1 MRYYLAM
8 LLLSG
13 VACVPSALASDEF
26 PPVSPAELSMKQY
39 PGSPGATA
47 VILERRVFTDAA
59 EATESHYTRIKIL
72 TDEGKKY
79 ADVEIPYSKS
89 WSSVGDIHA
98 RTVHPDGTVVPFV
111 GKPFEKEIV
120 RYRTIR
126 VLAKTLSLPD
136 VQVGSVIEYKY
147 TLHNVFSGHW
157 MVQEDLFTHH
167 AHFELKPS
175 SRGTLAFTWAHLPT
189 GERPEKQKNGNLV
202 LDVADVP
209 PFQEEK
215 FTLPEQELKMR
226 VNFFYVA
233 GSPKTPD
240 EFWRKEAE
248 TWREVVDRYE
258 GKPASLEH
266 AVAETAPLSDPV
278 PTRLQKLYARVQ
290 QLRNVSYETAQS
302 EEENARENLKP
313 NNDAQ
318 DVLKHGY
325 GNHWQL
331 NALFVAMAR
340 AAGVKAW
347 LVRVSERD
355 DHVFHADVLNDRQF
369 DGSMVMVQDGSQ
381 QFYLDPGT
389 YRCPFGLIPWKKTST
404 AGMVLSKEFTSFV
417 TTSLPKSADAI
428 TERTAKLEITGDGT
442 LKGTIQVAFHGQE
455 ALSWRIYAHSRDE
468 VSGRKDLEDELK
480 GWLPSSG
487 DVKLVKVTGW
497 DSTDEPLQA
506 ELQVSFPGFAT
517 RAGHRLILP
526 LGIFEGSD
534 VQFEHA
540 ERLNPIYFEYPYQEK
555 DEISIALP
563 SDYHVENL
571 PKGQEINPGGFCNYE
586 TKRSQTAN
594 AITVHRLF
602 SLNGFFLAADRYPA
616 LREFFRKVRSDDE
629 SEALVT
635 TTQTHATQ

>member
-8 LLLSG
+8 FWLLI
-13 VACVPSALASDEF
+13 VCVPPLLASDEF
-26 PPVSPAELSMKQY
+26 PPISADELSMKQY
-39 PGSPGATA
+39 PGSPGAAA
-47 VILERRVFTDAA
+47 VILERRIFTDAA

-79 ADVEIPYSKS
+79 ADVEIPYSKT

-126 VLAKTLSLPD
+126 VLAKTLTLPD

-157 MVQEDLFTHH
+157 IVQADLLTHR

-175 SRGTLAFTWAHLPT
+175 SHGTLAFTWAHLRT

-202 LDVADVP
+202 LDVTDVP

-226 VNFFYVA
+226 VNFFYVV
-233 GSPKTPD
+233 GSPKTSA
-240 EFWRKEAE
+240 EFWKKEAE
-248 TWREVVDRYE
+248 AWREVVDRYD

-266 AVAETAPLSDPV
+266 AVTEIAPPSDPV
-278 PTRLQKLYARVQ
+278 PTRLKKIYARVQ
-290 QLRNVSYETAQS
+290 QLRNLSYDTAQS
-302 EEENARENLKP
+302 EEESARENLKA

-331 NALFVAMAR
+331 NALFVGMAR
-340 AAGVKAW
+340 AAGVKAS

-369 DGSMVMVQDGSQ
+369 DGTLVLVQDGSE

-389 YRCPFGLIPWKKTST
+389 YRCPYGLIPWNKTGT

-417 TTSLPKSADAI
+417 STSQPKSADAI
-428 TERTAKLEITGDGT
+428 TERTANLEITGDGT
-442 LKGTIQVAFHGQE
+442 LKGTVQIVFRGQE
-455 ALSWRIYAHSRDE
+455 ALSRRIYLRSRDE
-468 VSGRKDLEDELK
+468 LSRRKDLEDEFK
-480 GWLPSSG
+480 RWFPSSG
-487 DVKLVKVTGW
+487 EVKLVKVMGW

-506 ELQVSFPGFAT
+506 ELQVSFPGFAS

-540 ERLNPIYFEYPYQEK
+540 ERLYPIYFEYPYQEK
-555 DEISIALP
+555 DDISISLP
-563 SDYHVENL
+563 TDYHIENL
-571 PKGQEINPGGFCNYE
+571 PKGQQINPGDFCTYE
-586 TKRSQTAN
+586 AKRSQTAN
-594 AITVHRLF
+594 AITVHRQF
-602 SLNGFFLAADRYPA
+602 VLNGFFLAADRYPA

-635 TTQTHATQ
+635 TAQTHATQ